1 MGGLSKSRIG
11 AGAWAFR
18 LISQLTSHFCQEQL
32 PEGTLQSDS
41 TQQRPP
47 RLSGS
52 LDLRASWGMPQT
64 WSKMVPQTS
73 LCVWALSH
81 FKGNPAGQKEGWCG
95 RKHGYLVCQMH
106 RLTHTRV
113 CNPHMLMH
121 IYIFTPTH
129 MCRGSHLCNPLVHTY
144 TPSHPRTHTHTHS

>member
-1 MGGLSKSRIG
+1 MGGLSKFPIG

-18 LISQLTSHFCQEQL
+18 LISQPTSYFCQEQL

-64 WSKMVPQTS
+64 WSKMVPQIS

-81 FKGNPAGQKEGWCG
+81 FKGNPA
-95 RKHGYLVCQMH
+95 
-106 RLTHTRV
+106 
-113 CNPHMLMH
+113 
-121 IYIFTPTH
+121 
-129 MCRGSHLCNPLVHTY
+129 
-144 TPSHPRTHTHTHS
+144 